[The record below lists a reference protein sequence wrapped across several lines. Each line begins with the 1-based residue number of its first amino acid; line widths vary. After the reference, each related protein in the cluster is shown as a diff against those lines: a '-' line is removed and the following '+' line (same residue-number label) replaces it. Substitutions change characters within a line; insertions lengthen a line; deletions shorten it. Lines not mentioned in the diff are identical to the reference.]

1 MNPFHFIPMNHEN
14 GVLKQEKAGSI
25 NIDIMLTVMSLHYY
39 CLKMF

>member
-25 NIDIMLTVMSLHYY
+25 KYIIALLL
-39 CLKMF
+39 LK